1 MISLELPI
9 KRHTFAKRNQNLYQ
23 IEVLQSLKKRSEMR
37 LIISIKNLFQNIGNK
52 ENFVRY
58 NKQEVSR
65 KDIDKYENSLK
76 DK

>member
-37 LIISIKNLFQNIGNK
+37 FIISIKNLFQNIGNK
-52 ENFVRY
+52 ENF
-58 NKQEVSR
+58 
-65 KDIDKYENSLK
+65 LK
-76 DK
+76 T

>member
-52 ENFVRY
+52 ENFLKTKKVLERY

-65 KDIDKYENSLK
+65 KDIDK
-76 DK
+76 

>member
-23 IEVLQSLKKRSEMR
+23 EVLQSLKKRSEMR

-52 ENFVRY
+52 ENF
-58 NKQEVSR
+58 
-65 KDIDKYENSLK
+65 LK
-76 DK
+76 T

>member
-9 KRHTFAKRNQNLYQ
+9 KKHTFAKRNQNLYQ

-52 ENFVRY
+52 ENFLKTKKVLERS
-58 NKQEVSR
+58 NKQEVSQ
-65 KDIDKYENSLK
+65 KDIDK
-76 DK
+76 

>member
-37 LIISIKNLFQNIGNK
+37 FIISIKNLFQNIGNK
-52 ENFVRY
+52 ENFV
-58 NKQEVSR
+58 KT
-65 KDIDKYENSLK
+65 
-76 DK
+76 

>member
-52 ENFVRY
+52 ENFLKTKKVLERY
-58 NKQEVSR
+58 NKQEVSQ
-65 KDIDKYENSLK
+65 KDIDK
-76 DK
+76 

>member
-9 KRHTFAKRNQNLYQ
+9 KKHTFAKGNQNLYQ

-52 ENFVRY
+52 ENFV
-58 NKQEVSR
+58 KT
-65 KDIDKYENSLK
+65 
-76 DK
+76 

>member
-9 KRHTFAKRNQNLYQ
+9 KRHTFAKRNQDLYQ

-52 ENFVRY
+52 ENFV
-58 NKQEVSR
+58 KT
-65 KDIDKYENSLK
+65 
-76 DK
+76 

>member
-52 ENFVRY
+52 ENF
-58 NKQEVSR
+58 
-65 KDIDKYENSLK
+65 LK
-76 DK
+76 T